1 MAVSP
6 SKHMRPKDAA
16 QEAPQSE
23 TMLPD
28 TVVDVITRVLARLE
42 AMDAR
47 ARQLQSSVCDVE
59 RAVHASNSML
69 ESSMDEQ
76 RSWAREVEAL
86 SRRQEQQQKQDAP
99 RPETIDQLFAD
110 PRYRQRATLVAACAV
125 LVCTG
130 RGRRAMRN
138 VMRSVPLSM
147 LILVQAVCGA
157 IVLLGRGCDTLS
169 AALVTSSPLLASA
182 RARRAPTPRAP
193 ADGLSSPQGSSPASA
208 PRPRR

>member
-69 ESSMDEQ
+69 ETSIDEQ
-76 RSWAREVEAL
+76 RSWAHAL
-86 SRRQEQQQKQDAP
+86 R
-99 RPETIDQLFAD
+99 
-110 PRYRQRATLVAACAV
+110 V
-125 LVCTG
+125 L
-130 RGRRAMRN
+130 
-138 VMRSVPLSM
+138 
-147 LILVQAVCGA
+147 
-157 IVLLGRGCDTLS
+157 
-169 AALVTSSPLLASA
+169 
-182 RARRAPTPRAP
+182 RARPRV
-193 ADGLSSPQGSSPASA
+193 LSGPHAAMVMGMHGVPC
-208 PRPRR
+208 RPVDPKHYISNQISDSQKNQ